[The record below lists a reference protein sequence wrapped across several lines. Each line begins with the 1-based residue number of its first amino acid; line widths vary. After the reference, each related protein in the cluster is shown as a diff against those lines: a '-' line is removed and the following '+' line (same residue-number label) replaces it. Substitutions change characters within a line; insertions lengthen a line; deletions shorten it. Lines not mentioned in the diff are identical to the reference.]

1 MDNKPLNVLLVEDN
15 EADAEL
21 VVRELRR
28 SGFSPQW
35 KRVQTEPDFSASL
48 SAKIDIILSDYSMPQ
63 FDGIRALE
71 LLKKSHFDIPFIIVS
86 GTIGEDIAVKAMQ
99 KGATDYLLKDR
110 LARLSQAIEHALT
123 EKRLREEQK
132 QAEARLQLQEQQYR
146 LLFEINPNSMWVFD
160 TKTMSILAVN
170 QAAIA
175 QYGYTREEFLK
186 LTIKDLRPAED
197 IPDLIKARAISS
209 PLAMSHY
216 SGQYRHKKKDGSVIV
231 VEIYSSPVTWNKAAA
246 RIVSAIDITERKKAD
261 ERLREQ
267 ADIIDRAHDA
277 VIIRDFESDKV
288 TFWNSGAEHL
298 YGLTKEEAIGRKLG
312 ELIFAESAEREALV
326 KELVSVGEY
335 HGEIKHRCKDGREVI
350 VDTRTT
356 LIRDNENRPRA
367 VIGINSDVTEQ
378 KKLEMQLLRA
388 QRLDSIGT
396 LASGVAHDLN
406 NVLAPILMSAEIGRS
421 GSRPDAGS
429 LFALIYESAKRG
441 AAIVKQVLTFARG
454 VEGERVLIK
463 PTHLID
469 EMIDIAR
476 RTFPKS
482 IEISSRYPDDLW
494 SIKGDPTQLHQVL
507 LNLCVNARD
516 AMPAGGSLVIWA
528 ENVQMDDNYAAMVP
542 GAVPGAYLSIRV
554 TDTGVG
560 IPRSVVEKIFD
571 PFFTTKELG
580 KGTGLGLSTT
590 LGIVKSHSGFI
601 SVYSEPGKGT
611 TFKIFL
617 PVEVT
622 EEIVLQP
629 PTALETLSGHGE
641 QILVV
646 DDDATILR
654 VTKMILE
661 SKGYRTLEAHD
672 GPDALGVFAKEINAI
687 DIVLT
692 DMSLPFMD
700 GPTLIRAMRKI
711 KPEAKIIASTGQ
723 GGHAYSTQLAE
734 LGVKQTLNKP
744 YDTQH
749 LLEALRDALHSEK

>member
-1 MDNKPLNVLLVEDN
+1 
-15 EADAEL
+15 
-21 VVRELRR
+21 
-28 SGFSPQW
+28 
-35 KRVQTEPDFSASL
+35 
-48 SAKIDIILSDYSMPQ
+48 
-63 FDGIRALE
+63 
-71 LLKKSHFDIPFIIVS
+71 
-86 GTIGEDIAVKAMQ
+86 
-99 KGATDYLLKDR
+99 
-110 LARLSQAIEHALT
+110 
-123 EKRLREEQK
+123 
-132 QAEARLQLQEQQYR
+132 
-146 LLFEINPNSMWVFD
+146 
-160 TKTMSILAVN
+160 
-170 QAAIA
+170 
-175 QYGYTREEFLK
+175 
-186 LTIKDLRPAED
+186 
-197 IPDLIKARAISS
+197 
-209 PLAMSHY
+209 MSHY
-216 SGQYRHKKKDGSVIV
+216 SGQYRHKKKDGSIIV
-231 VEIYSSPVTWNKAAA
+231 VEIYSSPVTWGKAAA
-246 RIVSAIDITERKKAD
+246 RIVSAIDITERKKSE

-312 ELIFAESAEREALV
+312 DLIFAESAERETLV
-326 KELVSVGEY
+326 QELLSVGEY

-356 LIRDNENRPRA
+356 LIRDNEGRPLA

-421 GSRPDAGS
+421 GSRPDVGA

-469 EMIDIAR
+469 EMVDIAR

-528 ENVQMDDNYAAMVP
+528 ENVQMDENYAAMVP
-542 GAVPGAYLSIRV
+542 SAKPGAYLSIRV
-554 TDTGVG
+554 TDTGAG
-560 IPRSVVEKIFD
+560 IPQSVIEKIFD

-590 LGIVKSHSGFI
+590 LGIVKSHNGFI
-601 SVYSEPGKGT
+601 PVYSELGKGT

-617 PVEVT
+617 PADVSDEV
-622 EEIVLQP
+622 VLQP
-629 PTALETLSGHGE
+629 PTAVQTLSGHGE

-672 GPDALGVFAKEINAI
+672 GPEALAVFAKETNAI
-687 DIVLT
+687 DAVLT

-700 GPTLIRAMRKI
+700 GLALIRAIRKI

-723 GGHAYSTQLAE
+723 GGHAYSAQLAD
-734 LGVKQTLNKP
+734 LGVKQMLNKP

-749 LLEALRDALHSEK
+749 LLEALRDALQSGK